1 MGMTPSPDLPVV
13 AALTTDPSLLE
24 TVTVVTKQGSE
35 YCYPDMCRK
44 SLEAALPPSGRIPE
58 SVTHLMLFN
67 YSAAMLSVPF
77 RIVREVRVGEEVLWK
92 CPA

>member
-1 MGMTPSPDLPVV
+1 MPTSPDLPVV
-13 AALTTDPSLLE
+13 AALTIDSSLLE
-24 TVTVVTKQGSE
+24 TVTVVTLQGAE
-35 YCYPDMCRK
+35 YSYPDMDRK
-44 SLEAALPPSGRIPE
+44 SVALALPPSGRIPE